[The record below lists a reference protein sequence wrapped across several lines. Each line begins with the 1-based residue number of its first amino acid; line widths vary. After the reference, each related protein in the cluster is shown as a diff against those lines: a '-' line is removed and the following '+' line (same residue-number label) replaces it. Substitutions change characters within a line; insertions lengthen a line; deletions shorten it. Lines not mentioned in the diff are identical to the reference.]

1 MGPHDI
7 LDQKLQLLEGC
18 PYSMRSPCG
27 VVKRI
32 WARGKNLVRRIL
44 TRAKRRQEDKL
55 LTVEDDANR
64 YDAGGDWKTEG
75 FCLQKVPLLGELAR
89 TNKGEKQRP
98 ILKTVLPIF
107 TLNTG

>member
-18 PYSMRSPCG
+18 PYSMRSPCC

-55 LTVEDDANR
+55 LTVEDEMPIAMIQE
-64 YDAGGDWKTEG
+64 GTGDWRI
-75 FCLQKVPLLGELAR
+75 LSP
-89 TNKGEKQRP
+89 KGSP
-98 ILKTVLPIF
+98 AWGTC
-107 TLNTG
+107 